1 MSPNEGNFVKQVGRG
16 LLIYVVEIDRRLFA
30 CPKIWTG
37 YVGLARFLYCMV
49 IACGVQLKVPF
60 LCF

>member
-30 CPKIWTG
+30 CPNIWTG

-49 IACGVQLKVPF
+49 MPAVSN
-60 LCF
+60 